1 MEGGPDLAPRR
12 TRAALALTIAS
23 VAGSLAMA
31 IALVAV
37 HFRFHSQIALAQAAD
52 SLSDMLAGGVLLWAM
67 RQSAQPPD
75 AEHPHGHSRAEPIG
89 ALVVAVLAGVLSI
102 EVMRTAIVALA
113 AGSEPELD
121 LPLAAAFTAKVAFK
135 AVVAGIASA
144 LRRRRANPALDALRT
159 DARNDVLVG
168 SVAVI
173 GFAVAR
179 AGLPAIDAG
188 LAIAIAVYVGWSALR
203 LAGDNV
209 DRLMGTAATIERRRE
224 LEAIAA
230 SVAGVARVDQVV
242 ATFHATELHVHV
254 EVTVDA
260 SLSLREAHA
269 IGHAVEDR
277 LAREEDVARAVVHV
291 QPSE

>member
-1 MEGGPDLAPRR
+1 MEGAPDPAPRR
-12 TRAALALTIAS
+12 TRAALALTTAS

-31 IALVAV
+31 IVLVAS
-37 HFRFHSQIALAQAAD
+37 HFVFHSQVALAQAAD

-75 AEHPHGHSRAEPIG
+75 ADHPHGHSRAEPIG

-102 EVMRTAIVALA
+102 EVMRTAILALA
-113 AGSEPELD
+113 SGSEPDLD
-121 LPLAAAFTAKVAFK
+121 LPLAAAFTVKVAFK
-135 AVVAGIASA
+135 ATVVGIANT
-144 LRRRRANPALDALRT
+144 LVRRRPNPALDALRT

-188 LAIAIAVYVGWSALR
+188 LAIVIALYVGWSALR
-203 LAGDNV
+203 LARDNV
-209 DRLMGTAATIERRRE
+209 EMLMGTAAPTERRRE

-230 SVAGVARVDQVV
+230 AVEGVAQVDGVV

-254 EVTVDA
+254 DVTVDA

-277 LAREEDVARAVVHV
+277 LEREEDVARAVVHV
-291 QPSE
+291 QPSG